1 MKVCHV
7 INTLNRG
14 GAETHL
20 FDLVHQQTLKSYEV
34 ELVVI
39 GSDRENIMSLEE
51 EFKNL
56 QIRIKRLNGPR
67 MFNISSY
74 FRLYSHIKRNKYQV
88 IHSHQPRSDFML
100 YVVRKFNTS
109 FRWIVSVHG
118 KYDTYLEST
127 KISNSIKK
135 RFMHLLAR
143 YWEKADAVIAI
154 SDAVSDWIVDLN
166 KKIRPTAIPYWVDQS
181 NLIHQI
187 HLEKIFQLAF

>member
-74 FRLYSHIKRNKYQV
+74 FRLYSHIKRNKYHV

-100 YVVRKFNTS
+100 
-109 FRWIVSVHG
+109 
-118 KYDTYLEST
+118 
-127 KISNSIKK
+127 
-135 RFMHLLAR
+135 
-143 YWEKADAVIAI
+143 
-154 SDAVSDWIVDLN
+154 
-166 KKIRPTAIPYWVDQS
+166 
-181 NLIHQI
+181 
-187 HLEKIFQLAF
+187 